1 MGSPFMYVRRP
12 NAILES
18 IGNNVANF
26 VAAVAPKAK
35 LPANIKDISEAE
47 IASTLQDRSLRA
59 ATIIESLTANP
70 QDLTVTGLQH
80 LMEDFFIVRE
90 NEQGC
95 LEFKV
100 NDKSQIL
107 LHENREQIIKSL
119 AELAKHTEEQSA
131 QELVPTA
138 NGDKERNEMA
148 LQILNGFVEYS
159 KGNMNWFHLNRHVK
173 PIWEGAAYRDYINVP
188 VIDVIAADQSSS
200 KHIQAIATLMES
212 MSGDDASLFRVNFNK
227 SLDFKL
233 NGIERTYNQ
242 NAYNKK
248 LLPYQHENTL
258 GSQVKSQLMK
268 SLQDI
273 CVDKVL
279 RIKMEQE
286 DTAGMGKIYESIAWG
301 LTNFIPHNEYGEFA
315 KAAVALMEVPSKD
328 SENFNQRHEALVKI
342 IQDNAETIHKLEKA
356 YEKAQ
361 VLQKQDSQNAGLLK
375 ASQEAEE
382 KLRLKKQE
390 VEASYQFFG
399 AALEKFEN
407 IDVKSLFLSKLLGES
422 DENHNGL
429 LELIDIDPKDPQLI
443 QESDAFIQMRK
454 QEANKRLELARSNYQ
469 ALTNQVS
476 DQRYE
481 NIINTAMNLDT
492 LYSTYHPDL
501 GSNSYDESSIQVL
514 IQGKRAQKE
523 EINNILLPANKL
535 GSHLTVD
542 LSSQQGVKVAIVALE
557 KESQIN
563 TNTAVKEQNAKIIDL
578 LSNYRDFHEIARLDV
593 RIQVDKS
600 EGESPVASDDWDSPA
615 VSNDWDPPVAYNDS
629 EGRENLDFIQSY
641 ANRYIAIEAARNEC
655 LTAQEAVNKFELSS
669 YRDELKAEF
678 IEDRTKSMEHES
690 YRFLTAINPNAK
702 QMKEIH
708 ENLFAISDMY
718 ANKQQSA
725 IDFDLITEKLSIYFQ
740 KLLHLFEIFMNSNQH
755 GRKEASVGNE

>member
-1 MGSPFMYVRRP
+1 MGSPSISVRRP

-18 IGNNVANF
+18 IGNGVANL
-26 VAAVAPKAK
+26 VAAVASKPSL
-35 LPANIKDISEAE
+35 LPQNIKDISEAE
-47 IASTLQDRSLRA
+47 ISSTLQDRSLRA
-59 ATIIESLTANP
+59 ATVVENLTANP
-70 QDLTVTGLQH
+70 QDLTVTGLQY
-80 LMEDFFIVRE
+80 LVEDFFIVRKDK
-90 NEQGC
+90 QGH

-107 LHENREQIIKSL
+107 LNENRGQIIESL
-119 AELAKHTEEQSA
+119 AELAKHTERQSA
-131 QELVPTA
+131 QELVPTS

-148 LQILNGFVEYS
+148 LQILNGFLEYS

-173 PIWEGAAYRDYINVP
+173 PIWEGAAYRDYVNVP

-212 MSGDDASLFRVNFNK
+212 MSGDNASLLRGNFNK

-242 NAYNKK
+242 NAYNKQ
-248 LLPYQHENTL
+248 LFSYQHENTL

-273 CVDKVL
+273 CVDKKL
-279 RIKMEQE
+279 RIEMEQE
-286 DTAGMGKIYESIAWG
+286 DTAGMGKIYKSIAWG

-315 KAAVALMEVPSKD
+315 KAAVALMEVPFKD
-328 SENFNQRHEALVKI
+328 PENFTQRHEALVNI
-342 IQDNAETIHKLEKA
+342 IKDNAETIHKLEKA

-361 VLQKQDSQNAGLLK
+361 VLQKQDSQNAELLK

-429 LELIDIDPKDPQLI
+429 LKLIGIDPKDPQLI
-443 QESDAFIQMRK
+443 QESDAFIQMRE

-469 ALTNQVS
+469 SLTNQVS
-476 DQRYE
+476 DQQYE
-481 NIINTAMNLDT
+481 NMINTAMNLDT
-492 LYSTYHPDL
+492 LDSKYYPNL
-501 GSNSYDESSIQVL
+501 ELNSYDESSIQVL
-514 IQGKRAQKE
+514 IKGKRVQEE
-523 EINNILLPANKL
+523 EIKNILLPANKL
-535 GSHLTVD
+535 GSQLRVD
-542 LSSQQGVKVAIVALE
+542 LGSQQGVKAAIVDLE
-557 KESQIN
+557 KESKSS
-563 TNTAVKEQNAKIIDL
+563 TDTALKEQNAKLIDL
-578 LSNYRDFHEIARLDV
+578 LNAYRDFHEIARLDAK
-593 RIQVDKS
+593 IQVN
-600 EGESPVASDDWDSPA
+600 ES
-615 VSNDWDPPVAYNDS
+615 
-629 EGRENLDFIQSY
+629 NLDLINSY

-655 LTAQEAVNKFELSS
+655 LTAQEAVNKFKLSS
-669 YRDELKAEF
+669 YKDELKAEF
-678 IEDRTKSMEHES
+678 IEDKTKSMEHES
-690 YRFLTAINPNAK
+690 YRFITAINPNAK

-740 KLLHLFEIFMNSNQH
+740 KLLHLFEIFMNGNQD
-755 GRKEASVGNE
+755 GRKEASVSNE

>member
-1 MGSPFMYVRRP
+1 MGSPSISVRRP

-18 IGNNVANF
+18 IANSAANV
-26 VAAVAPKAK
+26 VAAAATVASKVNPVR
-35 LPANIKDISEAE
+35 ANIKDISEAE
-47 IASTLQDRSLRA
+47 ISSTLQDHSLRA
-59 ATIIESLTANP
+59 ATVIENLTANP
-70 QDLTVTGLQH
+70 QDITVTGLQY
-80 LMEDFFIVRE
+80 LVEDFFIVQK
-90 NEQGC
+90 NKQGH

-107 LHENREQIIKSL
+107 LHENREQIIQSL
-119 AELAKHTEEQSA
+119 AELAKHTEKQSA
-131 QELVPTA
+131 QELVPTS

-173 PIWEGAAYRDYINVP
+173 PIWEGAAYRDYVNVP

-212 MSGDDASLFRVNFNK
+212 MSGDNASLLRGNFNK

-248 LLPYQHENTL
+248 LSPYQHENTL

-273 CVDKVL
+273 CVDKKL
-279 RIKMEQE
+279 RIEMEQE
-286 DTAGMGKIYESIAWG
+286 DTAGMGKIYKSIAWG

-315 KAAVALMEVPSKD
+315 KAAVALMEVPSKNSTEFD
-328 SENFNQRHEALVKI
+328 LRHEALVKI
-342 IQDNAETIHKLEKA
+342 IKDNAETIHKLEKA

-361 VLQKQDSQNAGLLK
+361 VLQKQDPNNAGLLQ

-399 AALEKFEN
+399 AALEKFED

-429 LELIDIDPKDPQLI
+429 LKFIGIDPEDPQLI
-443 QESDAFIQMRK
+443 QESDAFIQMRE

-469 ALTNQVS
+469 SLTNQAS

-481 NIINTAMNLDT
+481 NLVNTAMDLDA
-492 LYSTYHPDL
+492 LDSKYLNP
-501 GSNSYDESSIQVL
+501 SNSHNESSIQVL
-514 IQGKRAQKE
+514 IQGKRVQKA
-523 EINNILLPANKL
+523 EIENILLPTNKL
-535 GSHLTVD
+535 GSALTVD
-542 LSSQQGVKVAIVALE
+542 FNSQQGVKAAIVNLE
-557 KESQIN
+557 KESKSSAD
-563 TNTAVKEQNAKIIDL
+563 TAVKEQNAKLIDL
-578 LSNYRDFHEIARLDV
+578 LNSYRDFHEIARLDAK
-593 RIQVDKS
+593 IQVNKS
-600 EGESPVASDDWDSPA
+600 
-615 VSNDWDPPVAYNDS
+615 
-629 EGRENLDFIQSY
+629 NLDLINSY

-655 LTAQEAVNKFELSS
+655 LTAQEAVNKFKLSS
-669 YRDELKAEF
+669 YKDELKAEF
-678 IEDRTKSMEHES
+678 IEDKTESMEHES
-690 YRFLTAINPNAK
+690 YRFITAINPNAK

-740 KLLHLFEIFMNSNQH
+740 KLLHLFEIFMNGNQD
-755 GRKEASVGNE
+755 GRKEASVINE

>member
-1 MGSPFMYVRRP
+1 MYVRRP

-80 LMEDFFIVRE
+80 LMEDFFIVRKDK
-90 NEQGC
+90 QGH

-107 LHENREQIIKSL
+107 LNENRGQIIESL
-119 AELAKHTEEQSA
+119 AELAKHTERQSA
-131 QELVPTA
+131 QELVPTS

-173 PIWEGAAYRDYINVP
+173 PIWERAAYRDYINVP

-328 SENFNQRHEALVKI
+328 SKNFNQRHEALVKI

-361 VLQKQDSQNAGLLK
+361 VLQKQNPQNAELLE
-375 ASQEAEE
+375 ASQKAEE

-399 AALEKFEN
+399 AALEKFED
-407 IDVKSLFLSKLLGES
+407 IGVKSLFLSKLLGEN

-429 LELIDIDPKDPQLI
+429 FKLIGIKEDDPKLI
-443 QESDAFIQMRK
+443 KESEAFIRMRE
-454 QEANKRLELARSNYQ
+454 QEAKKTLQLARSNYQ
-469 ALTNQVS
+469 SLTNQVS
-476 DQRYE
+476 DQQYE
-481 NIINTAMNLDT
+481 NMINTAMNLDT
-492 LYSTYHPDL
+492 LDSKYYPNL
-501 GSNSYDESSIQVL
+501 ELNSYDESSIQVL
-514 IQGKRAQKE
+514 IKGKRVQEE
-523 EINNILLPANKL
+523 EIKNILLPANKL
-535 GSHLTVD
+535 GSQLRVD
-542 LSSQQGVKVAIVALE
+542 LGSQQGVKAAIVDLE
-557 KESQIN
+557 KESKSS
-563 TNTAVKEQNAKIIDL
+563 TDTALKEQNAKLIDL
-578 LSNYRDFHEIARLDV
+578 LNAYRDFHEIARLDAK
-593 RIQVDKS
+593 IQVN
-600 EGESPVASDDWDSPA
+600 ES
-615 VSNDWDPPVAYNDS
+615 
-629 EGRENLDFIQSY
+629 NLDLINSY

-655 LTAQEAVNKFELSS
+655 LTAQEAVNKFKLSS
-669 YRDELKAEF
+669 YKDELKAEF
-678 IEDRTKSMEHES
+678 IEDKTKSMEHES
-690 YRFLTAINPNAK
+690 YRFITAINPNAK

-718 ANKQQSA
+718 ANKQQSG

-740 KLLHLFEIFMNSNQH
+740 KLLHLFEIFMNGNQD

>member
-1 MGSPFMYVRRP
+1 MYVRRP

-59 ATIIESLTANP
+59 ATVVENLTANP
-70 QDLTVTGLQH
+70 QDLTVTGLQY
-80 LMEDFFIVRE
+80 LVEDFFIVRKDK
-90 NEQGC
+90 QGH

-107 LHENREQIIKSL
+107 LNENRGQIIESL
-119 AELAKHTEEQSA
+119 AELAKHTERQSA
-131 QELVPTA
+131 QELVPTS

-173 PIWEGAAYRDYINVP
+173 PIWEGAAYRDYVNVP

-242 NAYNKK
+242 TAYNKK

-328 SENFNQRHEALVKI
+328 SKNFNQRHEALVKI

-361 VLQKQDSQNAGLLK
+361 VLQKQNPQNAELLE
-375 ASQEAEE
+375 ASQKAEE

-399 AALEKFEN
+399 AALEKFED
-407 IDVKSLFLSKLLGES
+407 IGVKSLFLSKLLGEN

-429 LELIDIDPKDPQLI
+429 FKLIGIKEDDPKLI
-443 QESDAFIQMRK
+443 KESEAFIRMRE
-454 QEANKRLELARSNYQ
+454 QEAKKTLQLARSNYQ
-469 ALTNQVS
+469 SLTNLDS
-476 DQRYE
+476 DKQYE
-481 NIINTAMNLDT
+481 NLINTVMKLDT
-492 LYSTYHPDL
+492 LDSKYLPDRAL
-501 GSNSYDESSIQVL
+501 NSYDKSSIQAL
-514 IQGKRAQKE
+514 IKGKKEQKK
-523 EINNILLPANKL
+523 EIEDILLPANKL
-535 GSHLTVD
+535 GLSLTTVD
-542 LSSQQGVKVAIVALE
+542 LDSQQGVKAAIVNLE
-557 KESQIN
+557 KESKGS
-563 TNTAVKEQNAKIIDL
+563 TDTAVKEQNAKLIDL
-578 LSNYRDFHEIARLDV
+578 LNAYRDFHEIARLDAK
-593 RIQVDKS
+593 IQVNTSDR
-600 EGESPVASDDWDSPA
+600 ESSASSDDWDSPA
-615 VSNDWDPPVAYNDS
+615 SSDDWDSPASSDVDLINVD
-629 EGRENLDFIQSY
+629 RINSY

>member
-1 MGSPFMYVRRP
+1 MGSPSISVRRP

-18 IGNNVANF
+18 IGNGVANL
-26 VAAVAPKAK
+26 VAAVASKPSL
-35 LPANIKDISEAE
+35 LPQNIKDISEAE
-47 IASTLQDRSLRA
+47 ISSTLQDRSLRA
-59 ATIIESLTANP
+59 ATVVENLTANP
-70 QDLTVTGLQH
+70 QDLTVTGLQY
-80 LMEDFFIVRE
+80 LVEDFFIVRKDK
-90 NEQGC
+90 QGH

-107 LHENREQIIKSL
+107 LNENRGQIIESL
-119 AELAKHTEEQSA
+119 AELAKHTERQSA
-131 QELVPTA
+131 QELVPTS

-173 PIWEGAAYRDYINVP
+173 PIWEGAAYRDYVNVP

-212 MSGDDASLFRVNFNK
+212 MSGDNASLLRGNFNK

-242 NAYNKK
+242 NAYNKQ
-248 LLPYQHENTL
+248 LFSYQHENTL

-273 CVDKVL
+273 CVDKKL
-279 RIKMEQE
+279 RIEMEQE
-286 DTAGMGKIYESIAWG
+286 DTAGMGKIYKSIAWG

-315 KAAVALMEVPSKD
+315 KAAVALMEVPFKD
-328 SENFNQRHEALVKI
+328 PENFTQRHEALVNI
-342 IQDNAETIHKLEKA
+342 IKDNAETIHKLEKA

-361 VLQKQDSQNAGLLK
+361 VLQKQDSQNAVLLK

-429 LELIDIDPKDPQLI
+429 LKLIGIDPKDPQLI
-443 QESDAFIQMRK
+443 QESDAFIQMRE

-469 ALTNQVS
+469 SLTNQVS
-476 DQRYE
+476 DQQYE
-481 NIINTAMNLDT
+481 NMINTAMNLDT
-492 LYSTYHPDL
+492 LDSKYYPNL
-501 GSNSYDESSIQVL
+501 ELNSYDESSIQVL
-514 IQGKRAQKE
+514 IKGKRVQEE
-523 EINNILLPANKL
+523 EIKNILLPANKL
-535 GSHLTVD
+535 GSQLRVD
-542 LSSQQGVKVAIVALE
+542 LGSQQGVKAAIVDLE
-557 KESQIN
+557 KESKSS
-563 TNTAVKEQNAKIIDL
+563 TDTALKEQNAKLIDL
-578 LSNYRDFHEIARLDV
+578 LNAYRDFHEIARLDAK
-593 RIQVDKS
+593 IQVN
-600 EGESPVASDDWDSPA
+600 ES
-615 VSNDWDPPVAYNDS
+615 
-629 EGRENLDFIQSY
+629 NLDLINSY

-655 LTAQEAVNKFELSS
+655 LTAQEAVNKFKLSS
-669 YRDELKAEF
+669 YKDELKAEF
-678 IEDRTKSMEHES
+678 IEDKTKSMEHES
-690 YRFLTAINPNAK
+690 YRFITAINPNAK

-718 ANKQQSA
+718 ANKQQSG

-740 KLLHLFEIFMNSNQH
+740 KLLHLFEIFMNGNQD

>member
-1 MGSPFMYVRRP
+1 MGSPSISVRRP

-18 IGNNVANF
+18 IGNGAANV
-26 VAAVAPKAK
+26 VAVVATVASKVNPVR
-35 LPANIKDISEAE
+35 ANIKDISEAE
-47 IASTLQDRSLRA
+47 ISSTLQDRSLRA
-59 ATIIESLTANP
+59 ATIIENLTANP

-80 LMEDFFIVRE
+80 LVEDFFIVHK
-90 NEQGC
+90 NKQGH

-119 AELAKHTEEQSA
+119 AELAKHTETQSA
-131 QELVPTA
+131 QELVSSS

-173 PIWEGAAYRDYINVP
+173 PMEINFKTPYRDYVNVP
-188 VIDVIAADQSSS
+188 VIDVIAADQNSS

-212 MSGDDASLFRVNFNK
+212 MSGDNASLLRGNFNK

-248 LLPYQHENTL
+248 LFPYQHGNTL

-315 KAAVALMEVPSKD
+315 KAAVALMEVPSKNSKEFD
-328 SENFNQRHEALVKI
+328 LRHAALVGI
-342 IQDNAETIHKLEKA
+342 IKNNAETIHKLEKG

-361 VLQKQDSQNAGLLK
+361 VLQKQNPQNAGLLEV
-375 ASQEAEE
+375 SQKAEE

-399 AALEKFEN
+399 AALEKFQD
-407 IDVKSLFLSKLLGES
+407 IDVKSLFLSKLLGEN

-429 LELIDIDPKDPQLI
+429 LELININRDDPKLLL
-443 QESDAFIQMRK
+443 ELSAFIQMRK

-492 LYSTYHPDL
+492 LNSKYSPGL
-501 GSNSYDESSIQVL
+501 GSNSYDESSIQAL
-514 IQGKRAQKE
+514 IKGKKAQKQ
-523 EINNILLPANKL
+523 EIDNILLPARKL

-542 LSSQQGVKVAIVALE
+542 LSSQQGVKAAIIDLE
-557 KESQIN
+557 KESKGSAD
-563 TNTAVKEQNAKIIDL
+563 TAVKEQNAKLIDL
-578 LSNYRDFHEIARLDV
+578 LNAYRDFHEIARLDAK
-593 RIQVDKS
+593 IQVNTS
-600 EGESPVASDDWDSPA
+600 
-615 VSNDWDPPVAYNDS
+615 
-629 EGRENLDFIQSY
+629 NLDLINSY

-655 LTAQEAVNKFELSS
+655 LTAQEAVNKFKVSS

-678 IEDRTKSMEHES
+678 IEDKTKSMEHES
-690 YRFLTAINPNAK
+690 YRFITAMNPNAK

-718 ANKQQSA
+718 ANKQQSG

-740 KLLHLFEIFMNSNQH
+740 KLLHLFEIFMNGNQD

>member
-1 MGSPFMYVRRP
+1 MGSPSISVRRP

-18 IGNNVANF
+18 IGNGVANL
-26 VAAVAPKAK
+26 VAAVASKPSL
-35 LPANIKDISEAE
+35 LPQNIKDISEAE
-47 IASTLQDRSLRA
+47 ISSTLQDRSLRA
-59 ATIIESLTANP
+59 ATVVENLTANP
-70 QDLTVTGLQH
+70 QDLTVTGLQY
-80 LMEDFFIVRE
+80 LVEDFFIVRKDK
-90 NEQGC
+90 QGH

-107 LHENREQIIKSL
+107 LNENRGQIIESL
-119 AELAKHTEEQSA
+119 AELAKHTERQSA
-131 QELVPTA
+131 QELVPTS

-173 PIWEGAAYRDYINVP
+173 PIWEGAAYRDYVNVP

-212 MSGDDASLFRVNFNK
+212 MSGDNASLLRGNFNK

-242 NAYNKK
+242 NAYNKQ
-248 LLPYQHENTL
+248 LFSYQHENTL

-273 CVDKVL
+273 CVDKKL
-279 RIKMEQE
+279 RIEMEQE
-286 DTAGMGKIYESIAWG
+286 DTAGMGKIYKSIAWG

-315 KAAVALMEVPSKD
+315 KAAVALMEVPFKD
-328 SENFNQRHEALVKI
+328 PENFTQRHEALVNI
-342 IQDNAETIHKLEKA
+342 IKDNAETIHKLEKA

-361 VLQKQDSQNAGLLK
+361 VLQKQDSQNAELLK

-429 LELIDIDPKDPQLI
+429 LKLIGIDPKDPQLI
-443 QESDAFIQMRK
+443 QESDAFIQMRE

-469 ALTNQVS
+469 SLTNQVS
-476 DQRYE
+476 DQQYE
-481 NIINTAMNLDT
+481 NMINTAMNLDT
-492 LYSTYHPDL
+492 LDSKYYPNL
-501 GSNSYDESSIQVL
+501 ELNSYDESSIQVL
-514 IQGKRAQKE
+514 IKGKRVQEE
-523 EINNILLPANKL
+523 EIKNILLPANKL
-535 GSHLTVD
+535 GSQLRVD
-542 LSSQQGVKVAIVALE
+542 LGSQQGVKAAIVDLE
-557 KESQIN
+557 KESKSS
-563 TNTAVKEQNAKIIDL
+563 TDTALKEQNAKLIDL
-578 LSNYRDFHEIARLDV
+578 LNAYRDFHEIARLDAK
-593 RIQVDKS
+593 IQVN
-600 EGESPVASDDWDSPA
+600 ES
-615 VSNDWDPPVAYNDS
+615 
-629 EGRENLDFIQSY
+629 NLDLINSY

-655 LTAQEAVNKFELSS
+655 LTAQEAVNKFKLSS
-669 YRDELKAEF
+669 YKDELKAEF
-678 IEDRTKSMEHES
+678 IEDKTKSMEHES
-690 YRFLTAINPNAK
+690 YRFITAINPNAK

-740 KLLHLFEIFMNSNQH
+740 KLLHLFEIFMNGNQD
-755 GRKEASVGNE
+755 GRKEASVSNE